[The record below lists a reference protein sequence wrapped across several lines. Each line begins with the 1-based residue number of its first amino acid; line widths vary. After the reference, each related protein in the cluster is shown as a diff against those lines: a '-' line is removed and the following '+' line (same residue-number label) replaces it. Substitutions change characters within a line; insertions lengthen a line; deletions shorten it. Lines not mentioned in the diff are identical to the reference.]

1 MKRLLYLGGW
11 LVALGVVHAQE
22 KMSVRQVNGGETVLS
37 FVVPANQQG
46 EGSSV
51 MVDFTLPAGKGLL
64 GPSSDSGAQSGF
76 QNEEKTIFAVSH
88 QPETKSSHVYLILK
102 RPHGELLFVSNVNET
117 VAKLVAQ
124 KLALHVHSFLRIEE
138 IVGRKIHFQTVDF
151 ASPSRPSFDFWITL
165 DETGQM
171 KPR

>member
-1 MKRLLYLGGW
+1 MKQLLYVGVW
-11 LVALGVVHAQE
+11 LAALSVGRAE
-22 KMSVRQVNGGETVLS
+22 DIMSIRQLDGGETVLS
-37 FVVPANQQG
+37 FTVSATQEG
-46 EGSSV
+46 EDRSV
-51 MVDFTLPAGKGLL
+51 IAGFTLPAGKGLL
-64 GPSSDSGAQSGF
+64 GPSSDPGAQSGF
-76 QNEEKTIFAVSH
+76 QNEEKTVFGVNH
-88 QPETKSSHVYLILK
+88 QPETKSSYVYLVLK

-151 ASPSRPSFDFWITL
+151 GSPSRPSFDFWITL